1 MQRRSIIGAMKPW
14 TFTDVAR
21 IFRLAEQGHLRPDG
35 LRRAAAHAP
44 LVPSATVWDQWLD
57 RLLAFG
63 AAVLLAAALISFFA
77 YNWADLD
84 RFAKFGIAVAA
95 LGGSVLT
102 AMLLP
107 PRSTGWHAALLAAAL
122 AIGAL
127 FALIGQTY
135 QTGADAWELFAAWAV
150 MMLPFVLLSR
160 SLPLWALWLLV
171 GNLALARGFAQ
182 SAGLEL
188 PNASGLLWMVAANLG
203 LVVACELLP
212 VHIAAGGPRS
222 ARRLARL
229 AALVLWLVLAFGACL
244 GWYESDYLPL
254 LLAHVVLA
262 ALSGWRHYT
271 VRRDVVMLGLMLYSS
286 IAVVAAGLF
295 RLSMESS
302 FSLLTIGALVAAAS
316 AGVAG
321 WLHHLIN
328 ETAQDEDHD
337 D

>member
-1 MQRRSIIGAMKPW
+1 MKPW

-44 LVPSATVWDQWLD
+44 LAPAAAAWDQWLD

-77 YNWADLD
+77 YNWAELD
-84 RFAKFGIAVAA
+84 RFAKIGLAVAA
-95 LGGSVLT
+95 LGSSVLA

-122 AIGAL
+122 ATGAL
-127 FALIGQTY
+127 FALIGQIY

-150 MMLPFVLLSR
+150 MMLPFVLVSR
-160 SLPLWALWLLV
+160 SLPLWVLWLLV

-188 PNASGLLWMVAANLG
+188 PGASGLLWMVAANLG
-203 LVVACELLP
+203 LVVACELTP
-212 VHIAAGGPRS
+212 ARITAGGPRS
-222 ARRLARL
+222 TRRLARL
-229 AALVLWLVLAFGACL
+229 AALVLWLALTFGACL
-244 GWYESDYLPL
+244 GWYESDHRPL
-254 LLAHVVLA
+254 LFAHFVIA
-262 ALSGWRHYT
+262 ALSGWRHYA
-271 VRRDVVMLGLMLYSS
+271 VRRDVALLGLMLYSA
-286 IAVVAAGLF
+286 IAVGAAGLF
-295 RLSMESS
+295 RLSLESGP
-302 FSLLTIGALVAAAS
+302 SLLTIGGLVAAAS
-316 AGVAG
+316 AGAAA
-321 WLHHLIN
+321 WLHRLLN
-328 ETAQDEDHD
+328 ESALDQDHD